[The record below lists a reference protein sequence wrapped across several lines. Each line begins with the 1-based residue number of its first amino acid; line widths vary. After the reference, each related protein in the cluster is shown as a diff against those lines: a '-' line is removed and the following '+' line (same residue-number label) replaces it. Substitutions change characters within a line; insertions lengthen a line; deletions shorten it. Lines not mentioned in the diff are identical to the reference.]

1 MHFNSFTFLVFFA
14 VTFALYCCCG
24 HRWQNRLL
32 LAASYLFYAA
42 WDYRF
47 LALLLTYTVVN
58 YLAGAQIG
66 GSLSQRDRKGWLLVS
81 IVSSLG
87 ILGFFK
93 YFGFFV
99 ENLNVLCGW
108 IGLGDCGGMLDVIL
122 PVGISFYTFQTL
134 SYTIDVYRRKIE
146 PASSFFDFALYVAFF
161 PTILA
166 GPIERAG
173 NLLTQ
178 IGGERRITPE
188 LFHASV
194 FLILFGLF
202 EKVVVADN
210 LAVIVNG
217 VYGGNGGSGLD
228 VLLATYAY
236 TFQIFADFDG
246 YSNVAKG
253 IGGLMGFQLVTN
265 FNAPYFADNPSDF
278 WRRWHIS
285 LSTWLRDYLFI
296 PLGGSRAGA
305 AMTVRNLML
314 TMLLG
319 GLWHGA
325 GWMFICWGAFHG
337 LLLAAWS
344 LFKEKLSRVPPSLRR
359 LLLFHLICFGWMLFR
374 AESLAHVQA
383 LLHNLLFNFDFSLDA
398 DRLLLLR
405 KIMFFA
411 LIPAVYQY
419 LQFRTARLIPV
430 FEWPPALRAG
440 TYVALFYMI
449 VIFGYNNAQSF
460 IYFQF

>member
-1 MHFNSFTFLVFFA
+1 MHFNSFNFLVFFTC
-14 VTFALYCCCG
+14 TFALYCCCN

-47 LALLLTYTVVN
+47 LALLLAYTVVN
-58 YLAGAQIG
+58 YLAGMRINISTSDRA
-66 GSLSQRDRKGWLLVS
+66 RKGWLLVS
-81 IVSSLG
+81 ILSSLT

-99 ENLNVLCGW
+99 ENLNRICSW
-108 IGLGDCGGMLDVIL
+108 FGLGDCAGVLHVVL

-134 SYTIDVYRRKIE
+134 SYTIDVYRRK
-146 PASSFFDFALYVAFF
+146 AVAATSFFDFCLYVSFF

-173 NLLTQ
+173 NLLVQ
-178 IGGERRITPE
+178 IGTERKISPE
-188 LFHASV
+188 LFHASA

-210 LAVIVNG
+210 LAVLVKEVSGSDN
-217 VYGGNGGSGLD
+217 GNGFN
-228 VLLATYAY
+228 VLIATYAY

-246 YSNVAKG
+246 YSNIAKG
-253 IGGLMGFQLVTN
+253 VAGLMGFQLVTN
-265 FNAPYFADNPSDF
+265 FNAPYFADNPSEF

-285 LSTWLRDYLFI
+285 LSTWLRDYLYI
-296 PLGGSRAGA
+296 PLGGNRSGTL
-305 AMTVRNLML
+305 MTVRNLFL

-337 LLLAAWS
+337 LLLAVYF
-344 LFKEKLSRVPPSLRR
+344 LFRDTISRLPQLFRW
-359 LLLFHLICFGWMLFR
+359 LIFFHLICFSWMIFR
-374 AESLAHVQA
+374 AESMTQLQA
-383 LLHNLLFNFDFSLDA
+383 QISTMLFNFDLILNA
-398 DRLLLLR
+398 DQLLIIKKFL
-405 KIMFFA
+405 FYST
-411 LIPAVYQY
+411 IPAVYQY
-419 LQFRTARLIPV
+419 LQFRTAKPIPV
-430 FEWPPALRAG
+430 FDWPLAFRAG
-440 TYVALFYMI
+440 SYVALFYLI
-449 VIFGYNNAQSF
+449 VIFGFNSAQSF

>member
-14 VTFALYCCCG
+14 VTFALYCCCS

-32 LAASYLFYAA
+32 LAASYVFYAA

-47 LALLLTYTVVN
+47 LSLLLTYTVVN
-58 YLAGAQIG
+58 YLAGAKIG
-66 GSLSQRDRKGWLLVS
+66 GSLSQRARKSWLLVS
-81 IVSSLG
+81 IFSSLG

-93 YFGFFV
+93 YFNFFI
-99 ENLNVLCGW
+99 ENLNELCLR
-108 IGLGDCGGMLDVIL
+108 IGLGECAGVLHVVL

-134 SYTIDVYRRKIE
+134 SYTIDVYRRKSD

-173 NLLTQ
+173 NLLVQ
-178 IGGERRITPE
+178 IGAERKISPE
-188 LFHASV
+188 LFHASA

-210 LAVIVNG
+210 LAALVNTI
-217 VYGGNGGSGLD
+217 YGSDNGNGLN
-228 VLLATYAY
+228 VLIATYAY

-265 FNAPYFADNPSDF
+265 FNAPYFSDNPSEF

-285 LSTWLRDYLFI
+285 LSTWLRDYLYI
-296 PLGGSRAGA
+296 PLGGNRAST
-305 AMTVRNLML
+305 AMTVRNLIL

-337 LLLAAWS
+337 LLLAVWVVFRKAI
-344 LFKEKLSRVPPSLRR
+344 FRVPPLLRR
-359 LLLFHLICFGWMLFR
+359 LLFFHLICFGWMIFR
-374 AESLAHVQA
+374 AESMTQLLAE
-383 LLHNLLFNFDFSLDA
+383 LRELLFDFEPVPDA
-398 DRLLLLR
+398 DQLLLIR
-405 KIMFFA
+405 KLLFYSV
-411 LIPAVYQY
+411 IPMVYQY
-419 LQFRTARLIPV
+419 LQYRTSKLIPV
-430 FEWPPALRAG
+430 FDWPPALRTG
-440 TYVALFYMI
+440 SYVMLFYMI
-449 VIFGYNNAQSF
+449 VIFGFNSAQSF

>member
-14 VTFALYCCCG
+14 VTFALYCCCTL
-24 HRWQNRLL
+24 RWQNRLL

-47 LALLLTYTVVN
+47 LALLLTYTVIN
-58 YLAGAQIG
+58 YLAGERIG
-66 GSLSQRDRKGWLLVS
+66 GSLSQRARQGWLLVS
-81 IVSSLG
+81 ILSSLG

-93 YFGFFV
+93 YFNFFA
-99 ENLNVLCGW
+99 ENLNSLCGR
-108 IGLGDCGGMLDVIL
+108 IGLGDCAGVLEVAL

-134 SYTIDVYRRKIE
+134 SYTIDVYLRKIA
-146 PASSFFDFALYVAFF
+146 PASSFPDFALYVAFF

-178 IGGERRITPE
+178 IGCERRITPDV
-188 LFHASV
+188 FHASV

-210 LAVIVNG
+210 LAVIVSG
-217 VYGGNGGSGLD
+217 VYNGKGGSGID

-246 YSNVAKG
+246 YSNIAKG
-253 IGGLMGFQLVTN
+253 LGGLMGFRLVTN
-265 FNAPYFADNPSDF
+265 FNAPYFADNPSEF

-285 LSTWLRDYLFI
+285 LSTWLRDYLYI
-296 PLGGSRAGA
+296 PLGGNRAGA
-305 AMTVRNLML
+305 AMTVRNLFL

-325 GWMFICWGAFHG
+325 GWTFVCWGAFHG
-337 LLLAAWS
+337 LLLAVWT
-344 LFKEKLSRVPPSLRR
+344 LLREKLSRVPPTLRR
-359 LLLFHLICFGWMLFR
+359 LLLFHLVCLGWMIFR
-374 AESLAHVQA
+374 AESMAQLQT
-383 LLHNLLFNFDFSLDA
+383 LLHDLLFNFDVSMNA
-398 DRLLLLR
+398 DSLLLMR
-405 KIMFFA
+405 KLLFFA
-411 LIPAVYQY
+411 CIPAVYQY
-419 LQFRTARLIPV
+419 LQFRTDRLIPV
-430 FEWPPALRAG
+430 FAWPPVLRVG

>member
-1 MHFNSFTFLVFFA
+1 MHFNSFTFLVFFTT
-14 VTFALYCCCG
+14 TFALYCCCS

-32 LAASYLFYAA
+32 LAASYVFYAA

-58 YLAGAQIG
+58 YLAGAKIG
-66 GSLSQRDRKGWLLVS
+66 GSPSQRARKCWLLVS
-81 IVSSLG
+81 ISSSLG

-99 ENLNVLCGW
+99 ENLNALCIA
-108 IGLGDCGGMLDVIL
+108 IGLGECAGVLHVVL

-134 SYTIDVYRRKIE
+134 SYTIDVYRHTSE

-173 NLLTQ
+173 NLLVQ
-178 IGGERRITPE
+178 IGAERKITPA
-188 LFHASV
+188 LFHASA
-194 FLILFGLF
+194 FLFLFGLF

-210 LAVIVNG
+210 LAALVNSI
-217 VYGGNGGSGLD
+217 YGGDSGDGLN
-228 VLLATYAY
+228 VLIATYAY

-253 IGGLMGFQLVTN
+253 IGGLMGFRLVTN
-265 FNAPYFADNPSDF
+265 FNAPYFSDSPSEF

-285 LSTWLRDYLFI
+285 LSSWLRDYLYI
-296 PLGGSRAGA
+296 PLGGNRAGTA
-305 AMTVRNLML
+305 RTVRNLIL

-337 LLLAAWS
+337 LLLAVWLVFREAI
-344 LFKEKLSRVPPSLRR
+344 SRVPPLVRR
-359 LLLFHLICFGWMLFR
+359 LLFFHLICFSWMIFR
-374 AESLAHVQA
+374 AESIAQLQAQLQA
-383 LLHNLLFNFDFSLDA
+383 LLFDFDPVPDAGQLLLIRKLLFYS
-398 DRLLLLR
+398 
-405 KIMFFA
+405 
-411 LIPAVYQY
+411 AVVVAYQY
-419 LQFRTARLIPV
+419 LQYRTAKQIPV
-430 FEWPPALRAG
+430 FDWPPVLRTAS
-440 TYVALFYMI
+440 YVVLFYMV
-449 VIFGYNNAQSF
+449 VIFGFNSAQSF